1 MLSIA
6 GTDIRDDEMGKGFRR
21 CNLLETNAYL
31 YFRHQSFRASARL
44 FGDDL

>member
-1 MLSIA
+1 MTFLA
-6 GTDIRDDEMGKGFRR
+6 GTYVRDDEMGKGFRR
-21 CNLLETNAYL
+21 RNLLETNAYL